1 MVCRCLKP
9 SCCVCVCRK
18 AQARQRSQDSFVT
31 SHALHGDPKVGGS
44 SPANHLL
51 GSRAQPAAL
60 DASMQQGHLCAAAP
74 PAAVPRPAGANGAH
88 CRRCSRLSDG
98 CSGSSSCGCTTFAE
112 LAHQV
117 RNARTSSKPGAVRRI
132 EGRSLR
138 PRNLLGALQL
148 QMSCSCESRANGN
161 GPYV

>member
-1 MVCRCLKP
+1 MVCCCLKP

-60 DASMQQGHLCAAAP
+60 DASMQQGQLCAAEP
-74 PAAVPRPAGANGAH
+74 PAADLGFECANGGH
-88 CRRCSRLSDG
+88 RRRCSRRSDG
-98 CSGSSSCGCTTFAE
+98 CSRPSSCGCSTLAE
-112 LAHQV
+112 LADQLKKCTDEQKLWCNPTFWRV
-117 RNARTSSKPGAVRRI
+117 LSSATAFARSPAV
-132 EGRSLR
+132 E
-138 PRNLLGALQL
+138 NVLLL
-148 QMSCSCESRANGN
+148 
-161 GPYV
+161 